1 MAPGSFMDE
10 LKPSPSGSATVKL
23 SKRRIVLTGGTSG
36 IGRELALLLA
46 TDNQVVVLARETPRS
61 ARLQA
66 EAPNIEVVHLDLSD
80 PEAVQAVGHDLADG
94 AAPDGLI
101 NCAALQNTARIA
113 APEFDLASIRR
124 EIDINLT
131 AVCLLSALLLPALLS
146 REAAFIMNINS
157 GLGLVPKTESA
168 VYCATKGA
176 LNIFTQSLRN
186 QLAGTGIRVQQAFLP
201 LVDTPMTE
209 GRGVAK
215 LDARAAARQIIGA
228 IERGT
233 EDADI
238 GKVRLLRTV
247 NRMSPAIARRIMQG
261 A

>member
-1 MAPGSFMDE
+1 M
-10 LKPSPSGSATVKL
+10 KL

-46 TDNQVVVLARETPRS
+46 VDNAVIVLARETPRS

-66 EAPNIEVVHLDLSD
+66 EVPDIVVVHVDLSD
-80 PEAVQAVGHDLADG
+80 TEAVQAVGRQLAG
-94 AAPDGLI
+94 EAAPDGMI
-101 NCAALQNTARIA
+101 NCAALQNTPWIA
-113 APEFDLASIRR
+113 APDFDLASIRR

-146 REAAFIMNINS
+146 RDAAFIMNINS
-157 GLGLVPKTESA
+157 GLGLVPKTDSA
-168 VYCATKGA
+168 VYCATKGG
-176 LNIFTQSLRN
+176 LNIFTQSLRS
-186 QLAGTGIRVQQAFLP
+186 QLTDTKVRVQQAFLP

-209 GRGVAK
+209 GRGAAK
-215 LDARAAARQIIGA
+215 LDAHDAARQIIRA

-233 EDADI
+233 GDADI
-238 GKVRLLRTV
+238 GKVRLLRIIS
-247 NRMSPAIARRIMQG
+247 RLAPALARRIMRG